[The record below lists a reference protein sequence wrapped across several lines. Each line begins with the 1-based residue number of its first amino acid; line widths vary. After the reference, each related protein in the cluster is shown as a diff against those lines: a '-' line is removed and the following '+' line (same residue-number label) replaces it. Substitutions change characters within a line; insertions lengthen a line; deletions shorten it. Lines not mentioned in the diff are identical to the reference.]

1 MVEWPLDRFLWHALA
16 AGLGVAL
23 IAAPLGVFIVWRR
36 MAYFGDTLAHSALLG
51 IACGILLEIDR
62 TLAVVLVAV
71 TVAGLLLLLER
82 RQQLATDTLL
92 GILSHSTLAISLV
105 VIALL
110 DGIRMDLTS
119 YLFGDIL
126 AVSLEDI
133 LWIWGGGGFA
143 MGLLLLLWH
152 QLLAVTVHAELA
164 RVEGVPVERV
174 RIAFMLMIA
183 LVIAVGMKIV
193 GVLLITS
200 MMILPAATARRFSRT
215 PEQMALVAAVAGAS
229 AVVAGLAASWQWD
242 TPAGP
247 SVVVAATLLF
257 VVSQLGRST

>member
-1 MVEWPLDRFLWHALA
+1 
-16 AGLGVAL
+16 
-23 IAAPLGVFIVWRR
+23 
-36 MAYFGDTLAHSALLG
+36 
-51 IACGILLEIDR
+51 
-62 TLAVVLVAV
+62 
-71 TVAGLLLLLER
+71 
-82 RQQLATDTLL
+82 
-92 GILSHSTLAISLV
+92 
-105 VIALL
+105 
-110 DGIRMDLTS
+110 
-119 YLFGDIL
+119 
-126 AVSLEDI
+126 
-133 LWIWGGGGFA
+133 

-200 MMILPAATARRFSRT
+200 MMILPAATARRCSRT